1 MLSNLLQMH
10 LNLLQKEY
18 FKKQDKKLV
27 ISLVIRLLKISQKNQ
42 KRLPQKNSETVR
54 NEHDTERPKEKNI
67 SPEERE
73 KLIDDLRLK

>member
-1 MLSNLLQMH
+1 M
-10 LNLLQKEY
+10 
-18 FKKQDKKLV
+18 
-27 ISLVIRLLKISQKNQ
+27 LKISQKNQ

-73 KLIDDLRLK
+73 KLIDDLRLKW